1 MAVHWTED
9 YATGDPEID
18 AQHKQLFQYIAD
30 LEQHLNAQDVSE
42 RYLAQFLDYLG
53 LYTRTHFCYEEICMR
68 RRKCPVAEK
77 NKEQHEKL
85 LQAYQR
91 FRARFEEEGASR
103 ELLEQLHDFL
113 LSWLKNHIL
122 RIDTHLRNCKPA

>member
-1 MAVHWTED
+1 MTVQWTEE

-30 LEQHLNAQDVSE
+30 LEKHIADQDVSDK
-42 RYLAQFLDYLG
+42 YLKRFLDFLG

-68 RRKCPVAEK
+68 RRNCPVAAK

-85 LQAYQR
+85 VEAYQR
-91 FRARFEEEGASR
+91 FRARFDAEGANR
-103 ELLEQLHDFL
+103 ELLEQLHNFL

>member
-1 MAVHWTED
+1 MVHWTED

-18 AQHKQLFQYIAD
+18 AQHKQLFQYIDD
-30 LEQHLNAQDVSE
+30 LEKHLSAGDINEA
-42 RYLAQFLDYLG
+42 YMKQFLDWLG

-68 RRKCPVAEK
+68 RRNCPVAGK

-85 LQAYQR
+85 LKAYQD
-91 FRARFEEEGASR
+91 FRHRFEVEGISK
-103 ELLEQLHDFL
+103 ELLERLHNFL

-122 RIDTHLRNCKPA
+122 RIDTHLRACARN